1 MSAAVVLS
9 GRLLDSVPEGAVGA
23 ATISLCLS
31 FNGSLRVLSLPKLS
45 QLERLDVSRCALS
58 SLPNLGNIAP
68 RLSQLNVA
76 HNPLLFLTGLQGCN
90 ALRELWAHDCSFRD
104 APALGTLLGGLGAL
118 RIAILY
124 ACPAAAVTS
133 DSRWLVAAV
142 PQLEKFAL
150 CSPRIEVV
158 TDDLRRDASKWFNE
172 AGIRFNQ
179 DARRI
184 ARSSGPDVTTSGS
197 ASGDSKARDSDRID
211 EALIIPAR
219 SVSVPCRVV
228 KPLPRARKKNDRDT
242 EYTGMPRAVDH
253 RAPADSSDA
262 SRMDGDSAMAAA
274 SSARARLSMMLANIA
289 DTLPDLSE
297 RAEAV
302 GMGRGRGSGA
312 AAVRAKGVAATYRKA
327 PKSPTSQSSSLPA
340 TQPTAEADN
349 APKSTPPA
357 PPTQHFVRKSRL
369 AAFGASGEIVPWE
382 SVGADHRA
390 NLLGVDGGPI
400 ELRWPSGAVA
410 VRVEPDQ
417 DARDGVRL
425 RTTAYAREN
434 SSRLSVVW
442 SSKGNGFIMGLSG
455 ATLLSTG
462 EDGAGFHA
470 DAAGKVILRRWGP
483 KNVVN
488 FVSGSYRDGAG
499 PAASPQRVSP
509 PRARPQPPMKSGGP
523 QVGGDGVI
531 SRAMAASL
539 EANDHAAAIMA
550 RAAALIAA
558 HSSAPPPMDASIPT
572 NPRAAAASDEMAIE
586 SAIAHTLGLSEPT
599 QDRPHIPTSLN
610 SEHGAGFIIG
620 QHLGVVLVFPRG
632 GADAELHIL
641 YAVRNVRIIIILAT
655 SL

>member
-9 GRLLDSVPEGAVGA
+9 GRLLDSVPEGSVGVE
-23 ATISLCLS
+23 TISLCLS

-76 HNPLLFLTGLQGCN
+76 HNPLLFLTGLQGCT

-104 APALGTLLGGLGAL
+104 APALGALLGGLGAM

-133 DSRWLVAAV
+133 DSRWLIAAV

-179 DARRI
+179 DARRV
-184 ARSSGPDVTTSGS
+184 ARSSAPDVPASSTS
-197 ASGDSKARDSDRID
+197 ASSDSNARDSDRID

-219 SVSVPCRVV
+219 SVSVPSRVG
-228 KPLPRARKKNDRDT
+228 KPPPRARKIDRDT
-242 EYTGMPRAVDH
+242 GYTVMSKAVDRH
-253 RAPADSSDA
+253 ALADSSDA
-262 SRMDGDSAMAAA
+262 SRMDGDAAMAAA
-274 SSARARLSMMLANIA
+274 SSARARLSLMLANIA

-302 GMGRGRGSGA
+302 GMGHGRGSGA
-312 AAVRAKGVAATYRKA
+312 AAVRAKGVAANHRKA
-327 PKSPTSQSSSLPA
+327 PKSPTSQNSSLPIVEAGNSPKPTLPA
-340 TQPTAEADN
+340 TT
-349 APKSTPPA
+349 
-357 PPTQHFVRKSRL
+357 TQRYVRKSRL
-369 AAFGASGEIVPWE
+369 AAFGDSGEIVPWE

-390 NLLGVDGGPI
+390 NLLGADGGPL

-417 DARDGVRL
+417 DAGDGVRL
-425 RTTAYAREN
+425 RATAYAREN

-442 SSKGNGFIMGLSG
+442 GVKGNGFIMGLSG

-488 FVSGSYRDGAG
+488 FVSSSYRDGAAR
-499 PAASPQRVSP
+499 AASPEKKKAASP
-509 PRARPQPPMKSGGP
+509 PQARPQPPVKP
-523 QVGGDGVI
+523 QAGGDGVI

-558 HSSAPPPMDASIPT
+558 HSSAPPPMNASIPKH
-572 NPRAAAASDEMAIE
+572 PRAAAASDEMAIE
-586 SAIAHTLGLSEPT
+586 SAIARTLGLSAPP
-599 QDRPHIPTSLN
+599 QDRPHIPASLN
-610 SEHGAGFIIG
+610 SEHGAGFLIG

-632 GADAELHIL
+632 GTDAELQIL
-641 YAVRNVRIIIILAT
+641 YAVRNVRIIVILAT
-655 SL
+655 SP